1 MGQIILLI
9 VIIAA
14 FYLLLIVPQNRRRKQ
29 AAALQR
35 SLQPGT
41 RIVTTSGF
49 FGTIVGLDDTAID
62 LEIADGVT
70 VRVLRAAVMRV
81 VGDEEGTAAAS
92 TDATAGGAEASADDG
107 TAPDD
112 AASPDGRAGS
122 AAESGAVSGR

>member
-1 MGQIILLI
+1 VGQIILLI

-81 VGDEEGTAAAS
+81 VGDEEGTAAS
-92 TDATAGGAEASADDG
+92 TDAAAGGAEASADDG

-112 AASPDGRAGS
+112 AASPDGQAGS